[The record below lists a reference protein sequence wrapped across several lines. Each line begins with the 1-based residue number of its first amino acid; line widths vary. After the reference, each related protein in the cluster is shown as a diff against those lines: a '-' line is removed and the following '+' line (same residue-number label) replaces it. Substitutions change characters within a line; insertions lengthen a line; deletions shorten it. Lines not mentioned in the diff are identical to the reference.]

1 MEEIDLKELLNYGL
15 KKVKIFLIILASVIG
30 LGSIYT
36 LFLQK
41 PTYQSYATI
50 VLGSNESKTITQ
62 SDVNLNKNLVDSYTE
77 IVKSRLVLDQVNE
90 ELNYGYS
97 YGELAGKISVSDV
110 NNTEIIKISVT
121 ESTPVRA
128 KDIANTTAEIFTK
141 EVKPIYKIDNITIL
155 DRAIENDKPSNAGLL
170 KQEIIYTLI
179 GAFLGAGTIFVM
191 FYFDRSVKTAEQVE
205 SATKLPILGQIRKT
219 SRNLDKNELIV
230 KTNPK
235 SNISED
241 IRTVRTNLQFS
252 LASNKAQ
259 TVLITSS
266 NPQEGKSFTSS
277 NLAVAMAQSGK
288 STLVVDCD
296 LRLGR
301 VHEIFDITNSAGL
314 SNMLA
319 DHKTAK
325 FVDYAHKTKIKN
337 LAIITRGTVPPN
349 PSELLNSAD
358 MERFIKT
365 VKRHFDYIIFD
376 GAPVNGLSDSLVVA
390 KKVDK
395 TIVVCSTNTTTIDEL
410 SKAIKS
416 LSTIDAKVAGVV
428 LNRVVDKKNKKYGY
442 YTNSYYTEAI

>member
-1 MEEIDLKELLNYGL
+1 MEEIDLKELLSYGL
-15 KKVKIFLIILASVIG
+15 KKIKIFLIILIATIG

-41 PTYQSYATI
+41 PTYQSYTTI
-50 VLGSNESKTITQ
+50 ILGSNETKSITQ
-62 SDVNLNKNLVDSYTE
+62 SDVTLNKNLVDTYSE
-77 IVKSRLVLDQVNE
+77 VVKSRRVLEQVNDN
-90 ELNYGYS
+90 LKYGYS
-97 YGELAGKISVSDV
+97 YNELASKISVSDIDG
-110 NNTEIIKISVT
+110 TEIIKITVT
-121 ESTPVRA
+121 DATPERA
-128 KDIANTTAEIFTK
+128 MKIANSTAEHFTEEIK
-141 EVKPIYKIDNITIL
+141 GLYNVNNVNIL
-155 DRAIENDKPSNAGLL
+155 DHAIENDKPSNAGLL
-170 KQEIIYTLI
+170 KREIIYTLI

-205 SATKLPILGQIRKT
+205 NATKLPILGQIRKT

-252 LASNKAQ
+252 LSSNKAQ
-259 TVLITSS
+259 AILITSS

-277 NLAVAMAQSGK
+277 NLAVAMAESGK
-288 STLVVDCD
+288 NTLVVDCD

-301 VHEIFDITNSAGL
+301 VHEIFNVTNNAGL

-319 DHKTAK
+319 EHKTAK
-325 FVDYAHKTKIKN
+325 FVDFAHKTKIKN

-349 PSELLNSAD
+349 PSELLDSAD
-358 MERFIKT
+358 MERFIKA
-365 VKRHFDYIIFD
+365 VRRHFDYVIFD

-410 SKAIKS
+410 TKAVKS
-416 LSTIDAKVAGVV
+416 LGTIDAKIGGVV

-442 YTNSYYTEAI
+442 YTNSYYTETI

>member
-1 MEEIDLKELLNYGL
+1 MEEIDLKELLAYGL
-15 KKVKIFLIILASVIG
+15 KKIRIFLIILFAVVG

-36 LFLQK
+36 LFIQK
-41 PTYQSYATI
+41 PTYQSYTTI
-50 VLGSNESKTITQ
+50 ILGSNETKSITQ
-62 SDVNLNKNLVDSYTE
+62 SDVTLNKNLVDTYSE
-77 IVKSRLVLDQVNE
+77 VVKSRRVLDQVNDS
-90 ELNYGYS
+90 LKYGYT
-97 YGELAGKISVSDV
+97 YNELASKIAVSALDG
-110 NNTEIIKISVT
+110 TEIIKVT
-121 ESTPVRA
+121 VTDSTPEKA
-128 KDIANTTAEIFTK
+128 KNIANSAAEFFTN
-141 EVKPIYKIDNITIL
+141 EITSLYNVNNVNIL
-155 DRAIENDKPSNAGLL
+155 DHAIENSNPSNAGLL

-205 SATKLPILGQIRKT
+205 NATKLPILGQVRKT

-259 TVLITSS
+259 AVLITSS

-277 NLAVAMAQSGK
+277 NLAVAMAESGK

-301 VHEIFDITNSAGL
+301 VHEIFNVTNNTGL

-319 DHKTAK
+319 EHKTAK
-325 FVDYAHKTKIKN
+325 FVDFAHKTKIKN

-349 PSELLNSAD
+349 PSELLDSKD
-358 MERFIKT
+358 MERFIKA
-365 VKRHFDYIIFD
+365 VKQHFDYIVFD
-376 GAPVNGLSDSLVVA
+376 GAPINGLSDSLVIA
-390 KKVDK
+390 KKADK
-395 TIVVCSTNTTTIDEL
+395 TIVVCATNDTTIDDL
-410 SKAIKS
+410 SKSIKS
-416 LSTIDAKVAGVV
+416 LKTIDAKIAGVV